1 MFHKTEIE
9 NLLNKIQTDKN
20 VSNIDKDLFRE
31 IKNDWT
37 QSINQINNILSKLIT
52 KLKGENQTAQ
62 LVYMPFMK
70 INDKFKEACSAA
82 YENNIESDVKHRM
95 TQLGIHREDM
105 KMILKCKVLY

>member
-37 QSINQINNILSKLIT
+37 QSINQINELNSELEKLRREKRI
-52 KLKGENQTAQ
+52 
-62 LVYMPFMK
+62 F
-70 INDKFKEACSAA
+70 
-82 YENNIESDVKHRM
+82 NNRK
-95 TQLGIHREDM
+95 
-105 KMILKCKVLY
+105 K